1 MFSLLRVLVGAGLGG
16 IGALQ
21 LVMIVELTPMPMRVK
36 LLGWPV
42 LLPSVGTMLAAL
54 TSAGLIATLGWRGV
68 AALGLMPLLLCLP
81 MTLVMPESPRWL
93 ITKGRT
99 ARARSVIAG
108 LIGIPENGV
117 PATFARSSADKTS
130 AQVPEKKWIDD
141 SG

>member
-1 MFSLLRVLVGAGLGG
+1 MADH
-16 IGALQ
+16 
-21 LVMIVELTPMPMRVK
+21 E
-36 LLGWPV
+36 
-42 LLPSVGTMLAAL
+42 
-54 TSAGLIATLGWRGV
+54 
-68 AALGLMPLLLCLP
+68 
-81 MTLVMPESPRWL
+81 
-93 ITKGRT
+93 GRT